1 MSRNTKPLISDE
13 DEVEAWETYRIERE
27 RAAAESKYK
36 YKWVLVGPYGG
47 TLYQPAYLLILR
59 KEDKRRTAGQGM
71 HEGVEVTEVM
81 KKEQAF
87 KKGNFT
93 CQGQKGNEAGHE
105 PTSFSALK
113 IRYKES
119 DTSRVL

>member
-13 DEVEAWETYRIERE
+13 DEVEEWETYRIERE

-36 YKWVLVGPYGG
+36 YGG

-119 DTSRVL
+119 NTSRVL